1 MAAPTTTFHQ
11 HPVFARVYTRMAA
24 GLEHRGAADIRSRL
38 LAGLQGSVVEV
49 GAGTGTNLAH
59 YPAAVTR
66 VLAVEPEAHLRALA
80 ERAAASA
87 PAPVPVEVVDGV
99 AERLP
104 LANAS
109 VDAAV
114 TSLVLCSVADQAVAL
129 REVARVLRPGG
140 ELRFWEHVRADGG
153 ALARTQRVLDRT
165 VWPLIAGG
173 CHLSRDTLR
182 AIEDAGFTVAGVER
196 FRFPETRPPNP
207 SAPQVLGVA
216 VRR

>member
-87 PAPVPVEVVDGV
+87 PVPVEVVDGV

-104 LANAS
+104 LADAS

-153 ALARTQRVLDRT
+153 ALARVQRLLDRT
-165 VWPLIAGG
+165 VWPLLAGG
-173 CHLSRDTLR
+173 CHLSRETLR
-182 AIEDAGFTVAGVER
+182 AIEDAGFTVTRLER
-196 FRFPETRPPNP
+196 VRFPDTRPPNP
-207 SAPQVLGVA
+207 AGPQVLGTA